1 MIKKN
6 IMENKI
12 TYQFVPVPF
21 KVIYACDALCT
32 AVLITLLQK
41 QKYWEEKKR
50 LDDNG
55 FFYLSNSEIENRI
68 GYKRNV
74 LNETIE
80 ALFRAQIIDVIP
92 ATSKKES
99 NKYKINWE
107 TIMKYDKLSFDELNN
122 PSMRISKVVRG
133 EVLTYTRCNLHI
145 ENSTNCT
152 TTIELI
158 NNNKINNIHIKDN
171 NSANCTTTEL
181 PNCYMPEFIDNSN
194 NEKEILDIFEC
205 IIFGGCYEYRI
216 FFTDKEHLTLK
227 EILSEFK
234 KESPNVKNIC
244 YELQCW
250 SNELSKKETKNAI
263 LAVIPKIEKA
273 YQQVTNQI

>member
-1 MIKKN
+1 
-6 IMENKI
+6 MENKI

-41 QKYWEEKKR
+41 QTYWEEKKR

-107 TIMKYDKLSFDELNN
+107 TIMKYDKLSFDELNS
-122 PSMRISKVVRG
+122 PTMRISKVVRG

-145 ENSTNCT
+145 DNSTNCT

-171 NSANCTTTEL
+171 NSANCTITEL
-181 PNCYMPEFIDNSN
+181 PNCYLPEFLDNSN
-194 NEKEILDIFEC
+194 NEEKILDIFKC
-205 IIFGGCYEYRI
+205 IIFGGCYEHKD
-216 FFTDKEHLTLK
+216 FFTDKEHATLK
-227 EILSEFK
+227 DILTEFK
-234 KESPNVKNIC
+234 KETPNVQKIC
-244 YELQCW
+244 FELQHLG
-250 SNELSKKETKNAI
+250 NELAKKETKNAI
-263 LAVIPKIEKA
+263 LAVIPKLEKA
-273 YQQVTNQI
+273 YKEATNQI

>member
-1 MIKKN
+1 
-6 IMENKI
+6 MENKI
-12 TYQFVPVPF
+12 TYQFIPVPF

-41 QKYWEEKKR
+41 QTYWEEKKR

-107 TIMKYDKLSFDELNN
+107 TIMKYDKLSFDELNS
-122 PSMRISKVVRG
+122 PTMRISKVVRG

-145 ENSTNCT
+145 DNSTNCT

-171 NSANCTTTEL
+171 NSANCTITEL
-181 PNCYMPEFIDNSN
+181 PNCYLPEFLDNSN
-194 NEKEILDIFEC
+194 NEEKILDIFKC
-205 IIFGGCYEYRI
+205 IIFGGCYEHKN
-216 FFTDKEHLTLK
+216 FFTDKEHATLK
-227 EILSEFK
+227 DILTEFK
-234 KESPNVKNIC
+234 KETPNVQKIC
-244 YELQCW
+244 FELQHLG
-250 SNELSKKETKNAI
+250 NELAKKETKNAI
-263 LAVIPKIEKA
+263 LAVIPKLEKA
-273 YQQVTNQI
+273 YKEATNQI

>member
-1 MIKKN
+1 
-6 IMENKI
+6 MENKI

-92 ATSKKES
+92 ATSRKES

-107 TIMKYDKLSFDELNN
+107 TIMKYDKLSFDELNS
-122 PSMRISKVVRG
+122 PTVRISKVVRG

-145 ENSTNCT
+145 DNSTNCT

-171 NSANCTTTEL
+171 NSANCTITEL
-181 PNCYMPEFIDNSN
+181 PNCYLPEFLDNSN
-194 NEKEILDIFEC
+194 NEEKILDIFKC
-205 IIFGGCYEYRI
+205 IIFGGCYEHKD
-216 FFTDKEHLTLK
+216 FFTDKEHATLK
-227 EILSEFK
+227 DILTEFK
-234 KESPNVKNIC
+234 KETPDVQKIC
-244 YELQCW
+244 FELQHLG
-250 SNELSKKETKNAI
+250 NELSKKETKNAI
-263 LAVIPKIEKA
+263 LAVTPKLEKA
-273 YQQVTNQI
+273 YKEATNQI